1 LKTESVLPIQTVA
14 YAKYIAVQPCTFKD
28 RVELAAN
35 EAVSCRVRLDV
46 PTGEYQF
53 MAGYGGGVHAWKSI
67 VSNAI
72 SFKVDAAGVASV
84 EP

>member
-1 LKTESVLPIQTVA
+1 M
-14 YAKYIAVQPCTFKD
+14 
-28 RVELAAN
+28 
-35 EAVSCRVRLDV
+35 SCRVRLEI

-53 MAGYGGGVHAWKSI
+53 MAGYGGRVHAWKSI

-72 SFKVDAAGVASV
+72 SLNVDAAGVATV

>member
-1 LKTESVLPIQTVA
+1 MRFRDS
-14 YAKYIAVQPCTFKD
+14 
-28 RVELAAN
+28 VELAAD
-35 EAVSCRVRLDV
+35 ESVSCRVRLEI

-72 SFKVDAAGVASV
+72 SFNVDAAGVATV